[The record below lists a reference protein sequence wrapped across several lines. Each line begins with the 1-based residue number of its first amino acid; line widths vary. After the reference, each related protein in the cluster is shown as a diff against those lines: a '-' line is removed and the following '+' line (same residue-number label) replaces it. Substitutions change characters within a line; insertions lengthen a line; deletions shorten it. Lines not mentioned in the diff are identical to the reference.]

1 MTCFHPIQ
9 AYSGGALTPNGKKLI
24 SFGAI
29 PHDYVDRF
37 ERLDLPCG
45 SCVGCRLERSRQWAV
60 RIMHEAQLH
69 ERNCFVTLSYS
80 DDNLP
85 VNNSLVYEHFRDFMK
100 RLRSRYPRSKDNGIR
115 FFHCGEYS
123 PEKRRPHYHAI
134 IFNFDFDDRVFYKK
148 SKSGFDIDT
157 SDKCDDIWSL
167 GHCFIGDVSFGSAA
181 YVARYIVD
189 KVSGDAAVQHYC
201 DKETGEVIK
210 PEYTTMS
217 RRPGI
222 GKKWF
227 EKFGSDVYPSDNVIV
242 NGLRARPPRYY
253 DSLVEVDDPE
263 LLAAM
268 KAKREVKALK
278 YSDDQTPRRLRERE
292 KVRLAE
298 LNLFKRS

>member
-1 MTCFHPIQ
+1 MTCFRPIQ
-9 AYSGGALTPNGKKLI
+9 AYSGGALTPSGKKLI

-29 PHDYVDRF
+29 PHDFVDRF

-60 RIMHEAQLH
+60 RIMHEASTH
-69 ERNCFVTLSYS
+69 ADNCFVTLSYS

-85 VNNSLVYEHFRDFMK
+85 ENNSLVVEDYQKFMK
-100 RLRSRYPRSKDNGIR
+100 RLRYRFPRSVDNGIR

-123 PEKRRPHYHAI
+123 PKTGRPHYHAI
-134 IFNFDFDDRVFYKK
+134 LFNFDFPDRKFLKM
-148 SKSGFDIDT
+148 SKSGFPIDT
-157 SDKCDDIWSL
+157 SEICDDVWNL

-189 KVSGDAAVQHYC
+189 KVNGDDAVKRYC

-210 PEYTTMS
+210 PEYVTMS
-217 RRPGI
+217 RRPGV

-227 EKFGSDVYPSDNVIV
+227 DKYGSDVYPSDNVIV
-242 NGLRARPPRYY
+242 KGMRARPPRYY
-253 DSLVEVDDPE
+253 DSLIEEE
-263 LLAAM
+263 LLAKM
-268 KAKREVKALK
+268 KAKRKVKAEK

-298 LNLFKRS
+298 LNMFKRS